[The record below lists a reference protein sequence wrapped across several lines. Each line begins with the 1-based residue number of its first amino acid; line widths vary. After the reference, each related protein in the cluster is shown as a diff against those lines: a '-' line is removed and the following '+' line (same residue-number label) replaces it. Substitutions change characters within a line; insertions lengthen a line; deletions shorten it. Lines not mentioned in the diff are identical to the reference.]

1 MIHKRVLWAAAFV
14 ASWLAAAHPGHGE
27 EAAGGAPLSGIAV
40 YGIAVYGIARVV
52 DGDTLVVGGRRLTLW
67 GIDAPELGQKCLK
80 PDGET
85 FRMGAFAASF
95 LQELLQTQPL
105 NCDLKAGEDG
115 AEPAAL
121 CRFPGGE
128 PLNAA
133 LVSGGLAYADPER
146 GELYAALE
154 ADARAGRRG
163 LWAMDCVPPWE
174 WRRGTRVK
182 AGE

>member
-1 MIHKRVLWAAAFV
+1 MIHRRVLWAAAFV
-14 ASWLAAAHPGHGE
+14 STWLAAAHPGHGE
-27 EAAGGAPLSGIAV
+27 EAGDGDPLSGKAV
-40 YGIAVYGIARVV
+40 YGLARVV

-67 GIDAPELGQKCLK
+67 GIDAPELAQICLK
-80 PDGET
+80 PDGQT

-146 GELYAALE
+146 GELYASLE

-163 LWAMDCVPPWE
+163 LWAMECVPPWD
-174 WRRGTRVK
+174 WRPGKRLD